1 MHAGRLLGA
10 ALALV
15 HILLTPTFAA
25 VVVWDNTVATGDVV
39 VPAGQTVVLR
49 NRNIVRGQ
57 LTIEAGAAV
66 TVDPTCD
73 SVYLQVGN
81 VEINGILSIGS
92 AAAPFTKT
100 ATVALGCEKPALY
113 PATDDRRYGVNVRQG
128 GSLQLFG
135 SKGTKVP
142 WTKLALT
149 AVEGTTCITLA
160 DDTTGDWAVGD
171 SIIITTTDFDPTLTE
186 RRTITGFRSTC
197 VEIDSPLNYMHYGA
211 FTQGID
217 QRAEVGLLSRNIQLV
232 GCTTSGLVGG
242 HLKMN
247 QGFRTAQLSGVE
259 IRAFGQGDVIGR
271 YSIHFHLTG
280 NVAATNS
287 FVKASAIHSSYMR
300 AITIHGTQS
309 VLVERNVAYNIT
321 GHAMFLEDGAEFNN
335 TFRGNLVAWV
345 RQKTS
350 GAFRLG
356 SDALQGL
363 SAFWITNADN
373 VFEDNVVAGV
383 EGTGFWLHT
392 RARPKLPSFKTGL
405 YPTVAPHKI
414 PLRKCTGNSA
424 HSVWNGFRIDSVDFD
439 QDDQPAQDYTG
450 APSLAYEPTALTV
463 ISNFTT
469 HHARQGGW
477 FRIFQ
482 IVLDN
487 WNVAD
492 SREGIQ
498 FLTTGNTATM
508 PINGTIRNSHFVGS
522 SSNRGNQF
530 TSAFQKINFIEARY
544 WSDSALLLADVIQMA
559 VTLYDGPH
567 YIENT
572 TFENYISYP
581 CFNYYSTAFGARA
594 FNTFMMATTTQSTNN
609 KFINTEFPV
618 FMYDRVSDG
627 GKTTL
632 MLDTDGS
639 ISGQRNA
646 VIAPDWDFYYTPSCV
661 RNGGYGLACPQRY
674 NNIEVVQ
681 IDGDGTN
688 LAKYGELY
696 VVRANLAS
704 RSGGLAPPPPGLSFQ
719 GQYIPAAGGYLYH
732 PSLSVGATYVMGFTT
747 RTPPILRVNIVNGQ
761 QGDTHTIAFSYPR
774 GTIITSVMNVANQA
788 LNRATS
794 LLDRTCVNCFF
805 YDSTLDLLVLRL
817 KQLLPRID
825 PTLPCPASGC
835 DGVVVRATFRSAT
848 SSTSVTDCSTRGAPL
863 QTLDD
868 AWLQTSFSNKESFS
882 LDMPI
887 NLDWCQIGDP
897 CLESIDVGN
906 RDQGILA
913 YADFPCNGIGC
924 YSNKCRYCKLSF
936 SASNQPFL
944 PCPFETRRATGS
956 PTTTPSSSPVS
967 PSTPTSTPTSAS
979 GGACSTYV
987 SVGDSAVGI
996 SAMPDLACSVDNN
1009 RTGCF
1014 LSRCRFC
1021 MARDTPL
1028 SRVFVPCTT
1037 TPPTCASLV
1046 TSGDQAVGISAVTD
1060 TKCPNS
1066 VLAGCD
1072 AASGLGAFYDP
1083 SCANGGLGC
1092 YSKLCRFCRKSPVGR
1107 YVICPPTVATP
1118 NNIQGDSANVAASF
1132 STTTNTSDGA
1142 NASAVSSSAH
1152 DLTAAEQAT
1161 GVAILLTLSVVL
1173 ALVVKA
1179 DIRRRQLADK
1189 AAKVAVPS
1197 ILTFDATALDN
1208 YDNDIAVVDVVDVAP
1223 QDSIL

>member
-1 MHAGRLLGA
+1 
-10 ALALV
+10 
-15 HILLTPTFAA
+15 
-25 VVVWDNTVATGDVV
+25 
-39 VPAGQTVVLR
+39 
-49 NRNIVRGQ
+49 
-57 LTIEAGAAV
+57 
-66 TVDPTCD
+66 
-73 SVYLQVGN
+73 
-81 VEINGILSIGS
+81 
-92 AAAPFTKT
+92 
-100 ATVALGCEKPALY
+100 
-113 PATDDRRYGVNVRQG
+113 
-128 GSLQLFG
+128 
-135 SKGTKVP
+135 
-142 WTKLALT
+142 
-149 AVEGTTCITLA
+149 
-160 DDTTGDWAVGD
+160 
-171 SIIITTTDFDPTLTE
+171 
-186 RRTITGFRSTC
+186 
-197 VEIDSPLNYMHYGA
+197 
-211 FTQGID
+211 
-217 QRAEVGLLSRNIQLV
+217 
-232 GCTTSGLVGG
+232 
-242 HLKMN
+242 
-247 QGFRTAQLSGVE
+247 
-259 IRAFGQGDVIGR
+259 
-271 YSIHFHLTG
+271 
-280 NVAATNS
+280 
-287 FVKASAIHSSYMR
+287 
-300 AITIHGTQS
+300 
-309 VLVERNVAYNIT
+309 
-321 GHAMFLEDGAEFNN
+321 
-335 TFRGNLVAWV
+335 
-345 RQKTS
+345 
-350 GAFRLG
+350 
-356 SDALQGL
+356 
-363 SAFWITNADN
+363 
-373 VFEDNVVAGV
+373 
-383 EGTGFWLHT
+383 
-392 RARPKLPSFKTGL
+392 
-405 YPTVAPHKI
+405 
-414 PLRKCTGNSA
+414 
-424 HSVWNGFRIDSVDFD
+424 
-439 QDDQPAQDYTG
+439 
-450 APSLAYEPTALTV
+450 
-463 ISNFTT
+463 
-469 HHARQGGW
+469 
-477 FRIFQ
+477 
-482 IVLDN
+482 
-487 WNVAD
+487 
-492 SREGIQ
+492 IQ

-530 TSAFQKINFIEARY
+530 TSAFQKINFIEAR
-544 WSDSALLLADVIQMA
+544 SDSALLLADVIQMA

-906 RDQGILA
+906 REQGILA

-967 PSTPTSTPTSAS
+967 PSTP
-979 GGACSTYV
+979 
-987 SVGDSAVGI
+987 
-996 SAMPDLACSVDNN
+996 
-1009 RTGCF
+1009 
-1014 LSRCRFC
+1014 
-1021 MARDTPL
+1021 
-1028 SRVFVPCTT
+1028 
-1037 TPPTCASLV
+1037 
-1046 TSGDQAVGISAVTD
+1046 
-1060 TKCPNS
+1060 
-1066 VLAGCD
+1066 
-1072 AASGLGAFYDP
+1072 
-1083 SCANGGLGC
+1083 
-1092 YSKLCRFCRKSPVGR
+1092 
-1107 YVICPPTVATP
+1107 
-1118 NNIQGDSANVAASF
+1118 
-1132 STTTNTSDGA
+1132 
-1142 NASAVSSSAH
+1142 
-1152 DLTAAEQAT
+1152 
-1161 GVAILLTLSVVL
+1161 
-1173 ALVVKA
+1173 
-1179 DIRRRQLADK
+1179 
-1189 AAKVAVPS
+1189 
-1197 ILTFDATALDN
+1197 
-1208 YDNDIAVVDVVDVAP
+1208 
-1223 QDSIL
+1223 

>member
-774 GTIITSVMNVANQA
+774 GTTITSVMNVANQA

-1197 ILTFDATALDN
+1197 ILTFDATH
-1208 YDNDIAVVDVVDVAP
+1208 
-1223 QDSIL
+1223 